1 MYDYDKSD
9 GSTTAVFAFLA
20 GALIGAGVAIL
31 LAPRSGA
38 EMRQWLSDYA
48 EKAKDQMGT
57 AIEGGKEYL
66 QAGIDRGKEYMEG
79 AQNKAKEVGEQMAR
93 QGERAYN
100 KGQQKF

>member
-1 MYDYDKSD
+1 MYEYEKSND
-9 GSTTAVFAFLA
+9 SSTAIFAFLA

-38 EMRQWLSDYA
+38 EVRQWLSDYA

-57 AIEGGKEYL
+57 AIESGKEYL

-79 AQNKAKEVGEQMAR
+79 AQSKAKEAGEQIAR